1 MPVMVSSLQDIDN
14 LPFEEGAK
22 KVIRELFEILL
33 AQQRRIAELE
43 SQVAVGKKNSRTS
56 SKPPSSDITQ
66 PKHKRKKKGRKIGGQ
81 KGHQGVKHE
90 LLSAES
96 VDVVSEHEVSTCP
109 RCQVEL
115 LPEREDNVEIRQ
127 KHELVLRPVIVTE
140 YRSYGHRCPCCDQ
153 VHYGK
158 LPDEAQTGS
167 KYGIRFQAM
176 VGFMNGAMGA
186 SCSEVSEFCRDVL
199 DTPISTGTVCNI
211 RGRIA
216 EALDV
221 PYEEV
226 GAAVK
231 EQAVLH
237 IDESGWREN
246 GKRFWIWVFC
256 TSQLAFFALRSTR
269 SSAVLYEIL
278 GQAFPGVI
286 ISDFFSAY
294 VKYAPR
300 KRQLC
305 LAHLIRDI
313 LFLTTLTN
321 IQASAF
327 GHNMLGCFR
336 RIFDLWHDRTK
347 IGPEAFRKEIAKVS
361 KQLQRII
368 HETILDERHAV
379 NLQKRLTRKWDSI
392 FLFLEHPDLLEPTN
406 NHAERT
412 LRHAV
417 MLRKKT
423 QGSRGLVGREFFERF
438 LTVHKTSR
446 LQKRPLFKF
455 LVDALS
461 ARYFNTQ
468 VPTLLGA
475 A

>member
-1 MPVMVSSLQDIDN
+1 MVNSLQDIEN
-14 LPFEEGAK
+14 LPYEEGAK
-22 KVIRELFEILL
+22 ELIRELFELVL
-33 AQQRRIAELE
+33 GLQRRIAELE
-43 SQVAVGKKNSRTS
+43 NQVAVGKKNSRTS

-81 KGHQGVKHE
+81 KGHKGVKHE
-90 LLSAES
+90 LLSAEH
-96 VDVVSEHEVSTCP
+96 VDVVSEHEVNTCP
-109 RCQVEL
+109 TCRVEL
-115 LPEREDNVEIRQ
+115 LPEREEHVEIRQ
-127 KHELVLRPVIVTE
+127 KQELVLRPVIVTE

-158 LPDEAQTGS
+158 LPAEAETGS

-186 SCSEVSEFCRDVL
+186 SCSEVTEFCRDVL
-199 DTPISTGTVCNI
+199 DTPISASTVCNI
-211 RGRIA
+211 RSRITD
-216 EALDV
+216 ALDV

-231 EQAVLH
+231 EQSVLH

-246 GKRFWIWVFC
+246 GKRLWLWVFC
-256 TSQLAFFALRSTR
+256 TTQMAFFALRSSR

-300 KRQLC
+300 KQQLC
-305 LAHLIRDI
+305 LAHLIRDV
-313 LFLTTLTN
+313 LFLTTLTSL
-321 IQASAF
+321 QASAF
-327 GHNMLGCFR
+327 GHKVLECFR

-347 IGPEAFRKEIAKVS
+347 MGQDEFQSEIGKVS
-361 KQLQRII
+361 KRLRKIV
-368 HETILDERHAV
+368 HETTLDERHAV
-379 NLQKRLTRKWDSI
+379 NLQKRLTKKWDSI

-406 NHAERT
+406 NQAERT

-423 QGSRGLVGREFFERF
+423 QGSRGLVGRQFFERF
-438 LTVHKTSR
+438 LTVHKTCCMQR
-446 LQKRPLFKF
+446 RPLFQF

-461 ARYFNTQ
+461 ARYFKTP
-468 VPTLLGA
+468 VPSLVSA